1 MIHVGTVENQVLPT
15 CQLSV
20 VLTGTYIIKAADR
33 VTYLWEQMEGW
44 HLPVGHCGDIYAV
57 EYF

>member
-15 CQLSV
+15 WLFSV

-33 VTYLWEQMEGW
+33 IMYLWEQEGW
-44 HLPVGHCGDIYAV
+44 HLPLGHCGDTHEV